1 MYLFALALKSLVN
14 RRITASLTVLAIAL
28 SVTLLLGVE
37 KMRTEAK
44 ASFANTISGTDLI
57 VGARSGSIPL
67 LLYSVFRIG
76 NATNNI
82 GWDSYQDIARGLQVA
97 WTIPLSLG
105 DSHRGFRVLG
115 TTSDYF
121 EHYRYGPKRPLA
133 FAQGGPFEDL
143 FDAVV
148 GADVARELGYRPGQS
163 IVVAHGAGAA
173 EFSRHDDKP
182 FRVAGILAKTGT
194 PVDRTVHVGLEAIEA
209 IHLDW
214 RGGARMPGR
223 EIGPD
228 AVCRMDLSPKVITAF
243 LVGLKSKT
251 AVFAM
256 QRRIN
261 EYKGE
266 PLLAVLPGVA
276 LQELWG
282 LMGTAEA
289 ALVAVSGFVVV
300 TGVLGMLTMML
311 AGMNERRREMA
322 ILRSVG
328 ARPAHIFFLFVAEAA
343 TLTALGIALGLGLLY
358 LALLGIQPIV
368 DSGYG
373 LYIPVTPPTDR
384 DLAVIGLVFLA
395 GAIAGL
401 VPAYRAYRQS
411 LADGM
416 IVRT

>member
-44 ASFANTISGTDLI
+44 ASFASTISSTDLI

-67 LLYSVFRIG
+67 LLYAVFRIG

-82 GWDSYQDIARGLQVA
+82 AWDSYQYLARNPQVA

-115 TTSDYF
+115 TTKGYF
-121 EHYRYGPKRPLA
+121 EHYRFGPKRSLV
-133 FAQGGPFEDL
+133 FAHGGPFEDL

-148 GADVARELGYRPGQS
+148 GADVARELGYRLGQP

-182 FRVAGILAKTGT
+182 FRIAGILAKTGT
-194 PVDRTVHVGLEAIEA
+194 PVDRTVHIGLEAIEA
-209 IHLDW
+209 IHVDW
-214 RGGARMPGR
+214 RGGARMPGH
-223 EIGPD
+223 EIGAD
-228 AVCRMDLSPKVITAF
+228 AVRRMDLSPKAITAF

-276 LQELWG
+276 LQELWN

-289 ALVAVSGFVVV
+289 ALVAVSGFVVM

-328 ARPAHIFFLFVAEAA
+328 ARPAQIFFLFVAEAA
-343 TLTALGIALGLGLLY
+343 TLTALGIALGLALLY
-358 LALLGIQPIV
+358 LVLLGVQPIV

-373 LYIPVTPPTDR
+373 LYIPITPPADR
-384 DLAVIGLVFLA
+384 DWAVIGLVFLA
-395 GAIAGL
+395 GTIAGF